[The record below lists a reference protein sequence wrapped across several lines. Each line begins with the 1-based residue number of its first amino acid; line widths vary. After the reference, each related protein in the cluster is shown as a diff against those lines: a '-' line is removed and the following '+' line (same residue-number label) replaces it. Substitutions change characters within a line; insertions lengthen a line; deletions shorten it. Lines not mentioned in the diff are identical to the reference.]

1 LARKG
6 DGLRP
11 GNQSMLAY
19 AAGLRNYKIIEK
31 ICNPKIK
38 DTPAE
43 VSLNSSSFEQEKKM

>member
-19 AAGLRNYKIIEK
+19 AAGLRNYKIIDK
-31 ICNPKIK
+31 IVNSKIK
-38 DTPAE
+38 DITAK
-43 VSLNSSSFEQEKKM
+43 VSLSSTPF